1 MVLSI
6 VILLSIVS
14 ITHSAFRKT
23 VRNVNIEGSGT
34 GTGRLVG
41 DLMVYDK
48 VRLNLIVKTPVTKT
62 GYAYM
67 EFTTFPDFSK
77 SILMYVETGTD
88 SYIVRN
94 DLYWNMT
101 LAHLEYIEPLRILL
115 GVTIDMPND
124 CNTSTLIYGHYA
136 LGLGRFSQTTYSRNA
151 VQMVNLNV
159 SFLDA
164 LTPFIGNQRG
174 YNVATPMRYEYL
186 HPALYASTCLMYITA
201 LILCFMFR
209 NYQPMKSRGITGSI
223 ICCFMLLDLN
233 MSMIPK
239 WILTLQQNQNF
250 KCYYH
255 FFTHTSVHI
264 TLMMVCLLHYLRYVI
279 LAYLNDRKTQI
290 FQNNL
295 QTTSRKIPRSIIF
308 LKIFGYWWFQLIL
321 TIGIYIALGIWYICW
336 LIPTECEVPPG
347 WSIDV
352 GGIATFTL
360 IAMTGLMFMVILA
373 LDILS
378 LGIFFAKTRSL
389 GKLWNRIWSQDHL
402 WWRFEFIFIGVLILL
417 PAMISNILIYIFH
430 PTQLAM
436 LVTNSINFHAMWFFG
451 CGFSLLITMWN
462 FARSCCTKSKFTRDT
477 SKNKI
482 KDALM
487 DKFVL
492 KMFETF
498 ALSEFSVENIY
509 FFKDYMEYKRE
520 PQKEKGLQIFNRY
533 LNGRSSELELNI
545 PGPIVES
552 VKDRVLLGEY
562 FDALFD
568 EIMTVVYSNLTDT
581 YTRFVLT
588 RDYKYYVRMSAALEH
603 GIRLDD
609 ATNPYSLMVDT

>member
-1 MVLSI
+1 
-6 VILLSIVS
+6 
-14 ITHSAFRKT
+14 
-23 VRNVNIEGSGT
+23 
-34 GTGRLVG
+34 
-41 DLMVYDK
+41 
-48 VRLNLIVKTPVTKT
+48 
-62 GYAYM
+62 
-67 EFTTFPDFSK
+67 
-77 SILMYVETGTD
+77 
-88 SYIVRN
+88 
-94 DLYWNMT
+94 
-101 LAHLEYIEPLRILL
+101 
-115 GVTIDMPND
+115 
-124 CNTSTLIYGHYA
+124 
-136 LGLGRFSQTTYSRNA
+136 
-151 VQMVNLNV
+151 
-159 SFLDA
+159 
-164 LTPFIGNQRG
+164 
-174 YNVATPMRYEYL
+174 
-186 HPALYASTCLMYITA
+186 
-201 LILCFMFR
+201 
-209 NYQPMKSRGITGSI
+209 
-223 ICCFMLLDLN
+223 
-233 MSMIPK
+233 
-239 WILTLQQNQNF
+239 
-250 KCYYH
+250 
-255 FFTHTSVHI
+255 
-264 TLMMVCLLHYLRYVI
+264 
-279 LAYLNDRKTQI
+279 
-290 FQNNL
+290 
-295 QTTSRKIPRSIIF
+295 
-308 LKIFGYWWFQLIL
+308 
-321 TIGIYIALGIWYICW
+321 
-336 LIPTECEVPPG
+336 
-347 WSIDV
+347 
-352 GGIATFTL
+352 
-360 IAMTGLMFMVILA
+360 
-373 LDILS
+373 
-378 LGIFFAKTRSL
+378 
-389 GKLWNRIWSQDHL
+389 
-402 WWRFEFIFIGVLILL
+402 
-417 PAMISNILIYIFH
+417 MISNILIYIFH